1 MQIFISGKKS
11 IISRL
16 MFWFLLLFAILQ
28 GVLEWLPVSSEGQ
41 TMSLLISWIKISPD
55 IALQIA
61 LWLHLGTLLAVT
73 IKYRKEIVD
82 YLNWHKNEPELNSWR
97 KFIVFSTLGTAVTG
111 IPSYIL
117 VKKLS
122 VSSTYGEYVM
132 LVIAIALLVTAVLLY
147 LSKRFQRK
155 LLSISQQTNWFYFV
169 IGLFQGFAI
178 IPGISRSGITMSALL
193 LLGITTEDSLKG
205 SFLMSIP
212 AVLGGVI
219 LEIGSDLIN
228 GVSLFPYPW
237 WQIIVAILV
246 TFIVGLLTIET
257 FLRIARKYNFA
268 VICLILGLLTLL
280 LFLLRFL

>member
-1 MQIFISGKKS
+1 
-11 IISRL
+11 